1 MKMMRYI
8 FRPKWHM
15 AALILLLALAP
26 LTTVF
31 TGLWA
36 GQLFDYAYAM
46 DFEGVIRSFVLIF
59 AVWIPRNIIRYW
71 ILQLKSFITVAVR
84 RDLKKDAFASIMN
97 VELSYFEQFDNGEY
111 LANLTNDVTIIDE
124 RYVSEFLNTIESVF
138 NILTTGVALLVI
150 NRFLA
155 MTVVATG
162 TLAVVVVLIESRTTN
177 RKNREFVK
185 QFAVFTQLLKEY
197 FAAFPTIRNYSV
209 EKQFQDSFNRSNTET
224 EDSKF
229 VADSELQYANAFSTG
244 LVWLM
249 DFTVV
254 GLGIAEVIRGNL
266 TVGMVYTAYLFVG
279 NIGVPLQSVLNAINS
294 MLSVKAV
301 VEKFERLK
309 ERAKIENAKASQE
322 AKPLSGDIRFEN
334 INLSFTQKEIFRDV
348 NFVFE
353 QGKKYLIIGKN
364 GVGKSTLFKL
374 LKKRVTSYTGH
385 VYIGDQDIA
394 DLTNGQLGKYVSYLN
409 ENCSVISDTVRNNIT
424 LYRDC
429 SEEDLQR
436 AIQAAHLELD
446 LDHRIRDAGANISSG
461 ERRKIEIARALMSRP
476 QVVIFDEVISTLDIE
491 SAYEIERLALSL
503 EDTTVLFV
511 SHNFSGKNIG
521 LYDEILLLDGADI
534 VAHGTHEQ
542 LLQKCEMYRKL
553 NSIRMG

>member
-1 MKMMRYI
+1 MKMLRYI
-8 FRPKWHM
+8 LRQKVKM
-15 AALILLLALAP
+15 AILVVLLILSP
-26 LTTVF
+26 ITTVF

-59 AVWIPRNIIRYW
+59 AVWIPRNILRYW
-71 ILQLKSFITVAVR
+71 VLQLKVLITTAIR
-84 RDLKKDAFASIMN
+84 RELKRDAFQSIMN
-97 VELSYFEQFDNGEY
+97 VDLSYFEQFDNGEY

-124 RYVSEFLNTIESVF
+124 RYVSEFLNVLESVF
-138 NILTTGVALLVI
+138 NILTTGLALLFI

-155 MTVVATG
+155 LTVVATG
-162 TLAVVVVLIESRTTN
+162 ALAVVVVLIESRTTN
-177 RKNREFVK
+177 RKNRAFVDR
-185 QFAVFTQLLKEY
+185 FAAFTQLLKEF

-209 EKQFQDSFNRSNTET
+209 ETQFQKQFEQSNEET
-224 EDSKF
+224 EHTKF

-279 NIGVPLQSVLNAINS
+279 NIGVPLQSVLNAVNS

-301 VEKFERLK
+301 VEKFERLHQRARAEVAR
-309 ERAKIENAKASQE
+309 ERQE
-322 AKPLSGDIRFEN
+322 DGCLSGDIRFEN
-334 INLSFTQKEIFRDV
+334 VSLRFGNKDIFRNVSFT
-348 NFVFE
+348 FE
-353 QGKKYLIIGKN
+353 KGKKYLIVGKN
-364 GVGKSTLFKL
+364 GAGKSTLFKL
-374 LKKRVTSYTGH
+374 LKRRVTSYTGD
-385 VYIGDQDIA
+385 VFLGEKNLN
-394 DLTNGQLGKYVSYLN
+394 DLSNRRLAGHVSYLN
-409 ENCSVISDTVRNNIT
+409 ENCSVISDTVRSNIT
-424 LYRDC
+424 LYRDY
-429 SEEDLQR
+429 SEEELQQ
-436 AIQAAHLELD
+436 AVQAAHLELD

-461 ERRKIEIARALMSRP
+461 ERRKIEIARALLSRP
-476 QVVIFDEVISTLDIE
+476 EVVIFDEVISTLDIE

-503 EDTTVLFV
+503 DATVMFV

-521 LYDEILLLDGADI
+521 LYDEILLLDDGEI

-542 LLQKCEMYRKL
+542 LLETSEHYRRL
-553 NSIRMG
+553 NAIRMG

>member
-1 MKMMRYI
+1 MKMLRYI
-8 FRPKWHM
+8 LRQKAKM
-15 AALILLLALAP
+15 AVLVVLLILSP
-26 LTTVF
+26 ITTVF

-59 AVWIPRNIIRYW
+59 AVWIPRNILRYW
-71 ILQLKSFITVAVR
+71 VLQMKVLITTSIR
-84 RDLKKDAFASIMN
+84 RELKKDAFQSIMN
-97 VELSYFEQFDNGEY
+97 VDLSYFEQFDNGEY

-124 RYVSEFLNTIESVF
+124 RYISEFLNVLESVF
-138 NILTTGVALLVI
+138 NILTTGLALLFI

-155 MTVVATG
+155 LTVVATG
-162 TLAVVVVLIESRTTN
+162 TLAVVVVLIESRATN
-177 RKNREFVK
+177 RKNRAFVDR
-185 QFAVFTQLLKEY
+185 FAAFTQLLKEF

-209 EKQFQDSFNRSNTET
+209 ETQFQKQFEQANEET
-224 EDSKF
+224 EQTKF

-279 NIGVPLQSVLNAINS
+279 NIGVPLQSVLNAVNS

-301 VEKFERLK
+301 VEKFERLHQ
-309 ERAKIENAKASQE
+309 RARAEVAREQQE
-322 AKPLSGDIRFEN
+322 DGTLSGDIRFEN
-334 INLSFTQKEIFRDV
+334 VSLRFGNKDIFRNVSFT
-348 NFVFE
+348 FE
-353 QGKKYLIIGKN
+353 QGKKYLIVGKN
-364 GVGKSTLFKL
+364 GAGKSTLFKL
-374 LKKRVTSYTGH
+374 LKRRVTSYTGE
-385 VYIGDQDIA
+385 VFLGEKNLS
-394 DLTNGQLGKYVSYLN
+394 DLSNRRLAGHVSYLN
-409 ENCSVISDTVRNNIT
+409 ENCSVISDTVRSNIT
-424 LYRDC
+424 LYRDY
-429 SEEDLQR
+429 SEEELQQ
-436 AIQAAHLELD
+436 AVQAAHLELD

-461 ERRKIEIARALMSRP
+461 ERRKIEIARALLSRP
-476 QVVIFDEVISTLDIE
+476 EVVIFDEVISTLDIE

-503 EDTTVLFV
+503 DATVMFV

-521 LYDEILLLDGADI
+521 LYDEILLLDDGEI

-542 LLQKCEMYRKL
+542 LLETSEHYRRL
-553 NSIRMG
+553 NAIRMG

>member
-1 MKMMRYI
+1 MMRYI
-8 FRPKWHM
+8 FRPKLHM
-15 AALILLLALAP
+15 AALIVLLMIAP

-31 TGLWA
+31 TGIWA
-36 GQLFDYAYAM
+36 GQLFDYAYDM
-46 DFEGVIRSFVLIF
+46 DFEGVIRSFALIF

-71 ILQLKSFITVAVR
+71 ILQLKAYVTVHVR
-84 RDLKKDAFASIMN
+84 KELKKDAFEAIMN

-124 RYVSEFLNTIESVF
+124 RYVREFLNTIESVF
-138 NILTTGVALLVI
+138 NVLTTSVALLVI

-155 MTVVATG
+155 LTVVATG
-162 TLAVVVVLIESRTTN
+162 TLAVIVVLIESRATN
-177 RKNREFVK
+177 RKNRAFVN
-185 QFAVFTQLLKEY
+185 QFATFTQLLKEY

-209 EKQFQDSFNRSNTET
+209 EKQFQNTFNDCNEKTEET
-224 EDSKF
+224 KF

-279 NIGVPLQSVLNAINS
+279 NIGVPLQSVLNAVNS
-294 MLSVKAV
+294 MLSVEAV
-301 VEKFERLK
+301 VEKFEFLK
-309 ERAKIENAKASQE
+309 ERSKREMSKESQE
-322 AKPLSGDIRFEN
+322 VAPLYGDIRFEN
-334 INLSFTQKEIFRDV
+334 VTLSFAQKNIFQNI

-364 GVGKSTLFKL
+364 GVGKSTLFKI
-374 LKKRVTSYTGH
+374 LKKRITSYTGH
-385 VYIGDQDIA
+385 VYIGNKDIA
-394 DLTNGQLGKYVSYLN
+394 ELSNHQLGKYISYLN

-424 LYRDC
+424 LYRVF
-429 SEEDLQR
+429 SEENLYR
-436 AIQAAHLELD
+436 AIQSAHLELD

-461 ERRKIEIARALMSRP
+461 ERRKIEIARALLSRP

-491 SAYEIERLALSL
+491 SAYEIERLALTL
-503 EDTTVLFV
+503 EDATLLFV

-521 LYDEILLLDGADI
+521 LYDEILLLDDAQI
-534 VAHGTHEQ
+534 VAHGTHEE
-542 LLQKCEMYRKL
+542 LLQSSELYRKL
-553 NSIRMG
+553 VSIRVG

>member
-1 MKMMRYI
+1 MKMLRYLFQNKLQMI
-8 FRPKWHM
+8 I
-15 AALILLLALAP
+15 LVILLIFSPITA
-26 LTTVF
+26 VF

-36 GQLFDYAYAM
+36 GKLFDYAYAM
-46 DFEGVIRSFVLIF
+46 DFEGVIQSFVLIF
-59 AVWIPRNIIRYW
+59 GMWIPRNIIRYW
-71 ILQLKSFITVAVR
+71 ILQLKVYITVSVR
-84 RDLKKDAFASIMN
+84 RNLKQDAFESIMN
-97 VELSYFEQFDNGEY
+97 VDLSYFEQFDNGEY
-111 LANLTNDVTIIDE
+111 LANLTNDVTIIEE
-124 RYVSEFLNTIESVF
+124 RYVTEFLNVIESVF

-150 NRFLA
+150 NHFLA
-155 MTVVATG
+155 LTVVATG
-162 TLAVVVVLIESRTTN
+162 TLAVVVVLIEAKATN
-177 RKNREFVK
+177 KKNRAFVD

-209 EKQFQDSFNRSNTET
+209 EKQFQQSFDECNQVTEK
-224 EDSKF
+224 SKF

-279 NIGVPLQSVLNAINS
+279 NIGIPLQSVLNATNS

-301 VEKFERLK
+301 IEKFERLK
-309 ERAKIENAKASQE
+309 ARAKMATAKEQQSVKA
-322 AKPLSGDIRFEN
+322 LNGDIHFEN
-334 INLSFTQKEIFRDV
+334 VTLSFSQKDIFRNI

-353 QGKKYLIIGKN
+353 QGKKYLIVGKN

-374 LKKRVTSYTGH
+374 LKKRITSYTGT
-385 VYIGDQDIA
+385 VYIGNQDIA
-394 DLTNGQLGKYVSYLN
+394 DLSNSQLSTYVSYLN
-409 ENCSVISDTVRNNIT
+409 ENCSVFSDTVRNNIT
-424 LYRDC
+424 LYREY
-429 SEEDLQR
+429 SEEDLQK
-436 AIQAAHLELD
+436 AVKAAHLELD
-446 LDHRIRDAGANISSG
+446 LNHKIRDGGSNISSG
-461 ERRKIEIARALMSRP
+461 ERRKIEIARALLSSP

-503 EDTTVLFV
+503 KNTTVMFV

-521 LYDEILLLDGADI
+521 LYDEILLLDDAQI
-534 VAHGTHEQ
+534 VAHGTHKE
-542 LLQKCEMYRKL
+542 LLESSELYQKL

>member
-1 MKMMRYI
+1 MKMLRYI
-8 FRPKWHM
+8 LRQKVKM
-15 AALILLLALAP
+15 AILVLLLILSP
-26 LTTVF
+26 ITTVF

-59 AVWIPRNIIRYW
+59 AVWIPRNILRYW
-71 ILQLKSFITVAVR
+71 VLQLKVLITTTIR
-84 RDLKKDAFASIMN
+84 RELKKDAFQSIMN
-97 VELSYFEQFDNGEY
+97 VDLSYFEQFDNGEY

-124 RYVSEFLNTIESVF
+124 RYVSEFLNVLESVF
-138 NILTTGVALLVI
+138 NILTTGLALLFI

-155 MTVVATG
+155 LTVVATG
-162 TLAVVVVLIESRTTN
+162 ALAVAVVLIESRTTN
-177 RKNREFVK
+177 RKNRAFVDR
-185 QFAVFTQLLKEY
+185 FAAFTQLLKEF

-209 EKQFQDSFNRSNTET
+209 ETQFQKQFEQSNEET
-224 EDSKF
+224 EHTKF

-279 NIGVPLQSVLNAINS
+279 NIGVPLQSVLNAVNS

-301 VEKFERLK
+301 VEKFERLHRRARAEVAR
-309 ERAKIENAKASQE
+309 ERQE
-322 AKPLSGDIRFEN
+322 DGCLSGDIRFEN
-334 INLSFTQKEIFRDV
+334 VSLRFGNKDIFRNVSFT
-348 NFVFE
+348 FE
-353 QGKKYLIIGKN
+353 KGKKYLIVGKN
-364 GVGKSTLFKL
+364 GAGKSTLFKL
-374 LKKRVTSYTGH
+374 LKRRVTSYTGD
-385 VYIGDQDIA
+385 VFLGEKNLN
-394 DLTNGQLGKYVSYLN
+394 DLSNRRLAGHVSYLN
-409 ENCSVISDTVRNNIT
+409 ENCSVISDTVRSNIT
-424 LYRDC
+424 LYRDY
-429 SEEDLQR
+429 SEEELQQ
-436 AIQAAHLELD
+436 AVQAAHLELD

-461 ERRKIEIARALMSRP
+461 ERRKIEIARALLSRP
-476 QVVIFDEVISTLDIE
+476 EVVIFDEVISTLDIE

-503 EDTTVLFV
+503 DATVMFV

-521 LYDEILLLDGADI
+521 LYDEILLLDDGQI
-534 VAHGTHEQ
+534 VAHGSHEQ
-542 LLQKCEMYRKL
+542 LLQTCEHYRRL